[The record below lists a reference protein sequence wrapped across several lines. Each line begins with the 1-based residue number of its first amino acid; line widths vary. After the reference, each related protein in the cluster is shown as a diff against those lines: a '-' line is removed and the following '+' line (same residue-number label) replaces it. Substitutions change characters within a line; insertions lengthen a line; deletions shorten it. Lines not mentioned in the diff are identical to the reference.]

1 MHLADGIVP
10 VEMALAGYGASAALT
25 ALALSR
31 INRLPDPGAG
41 VPRAAMLVTVFF
53 AASLIAIPVPPAS
66 VHLMLAGL
74 MGICLGWYA
83 MPAILVGLFLQAVM
97 FGNGGLTALGLN
109 GLIFGLPALAAFAL
123 WGRIGER
130 WPDLAAAFAGGG
142 AVLLALALFAGIVLL
157 GLPASVDPVAERLA
171 LVALV
176 TAHLPL
182 VLAES
187 VIVLVLLRVLRRIEP
202 RLLAHV

>member
-10 VEMALAGYGASAALT
+10 VGMALAGYGASTGLT

-41 VPRAAMLVTVFF
+41 LPRAAMLVTVFF

-74 MGICLGWYA
+74 MGLCLGWYA

-97 FGNGGLTALGLN
+97 FGHGGLTTLGLN
-109 GLIFGLPALAAFAL
+109 GLIFGLPALAAYGL
-123 WGRIGER
+123 WARMGQR
-130 WPDLAAAFAGGG
+130 WPDLAAALAGGG
-142 AVLLALALFAGIVLL
+142 AVLLALGLFAALVLL
-157 GLPASVDPVAERLA
+157 GLPPPLDSGAERLA
-171 LVALV
+171 LAALV
-176 TAHLPL
+176 LAHLPL
-182 VLAES
+182 VLAEA
-187 VIVLVLLRVLRRIEP
+187 VIVVVLLRVLRRVEP
-202 RLLAHV
+202 RLLAHA

>member
-10 VEMALAGYGASAALT
+10 VEMALAGYAASAALT
-25 ALALSR
+25 GFALSR

-66 VHLMLAGL
+66 AHLMLAGL
-74 MGICLGWYA
+74 MGVCLGWYA

-97 FGNGGLTALGLN
+97 FGHGGLTTLGLN

-123 WGRIGER
+123 WARIGAR

-157 GLPASVDPVAERLA
+157 GLPASVDPAAERLA
-171 LVALV
+171 LLALV

-182 VLAES
+182 VLAEG
-187 VIVLVLLRVLRRIEP
+187 VIVLVLLRVLRRVEP
-202 RLLAHV
+202 RLLAHA